1 MQETRRNNGGMA
13 SELGHKYYV
22 IVHIKGERTKMVR
35 ALSYASREASVL
47 KQKKKFPPRIE
58 TSKQVFS
65 PTGVLVRATL
75 STTMG
80 RHHRQISANQKWD
93 LFYPR

>member
-13 SELGHKYYV
+13 SELGHKYV

-47 KQKKKFPPRIE
+47 KQKKNFHPRIE
-58 TSKQVFS
+58 ISKQVFS
-65 PTGVLVRATL
+65 PTGVLERL
-75 STTMG
+75 FLTTC
-80 RHHRQISANQKWD
+80 RHHDRQISANK
-93 LFYPR
+93 

>member
-13 SELGHKYYV
+13 SELGHKYV

-47 KQKKKFPPRIE
+47 KQKKKFPPRVE

-65 PTGVLVRATL
+65 PTGVSERRSLN
-75 STTMG
+75 
-80 RHHRQISANQKWD
+80 H
-93 LFYPR
+93 

>member
-13 SELGHKYYV
+13 SELGHKYV
-22 IVHIKGERTKMVR
+22 VVHMKGERTKMVR

-65 PTGVLVRATL
+65 PTEVLVRATL
-75 STTMG
+75 LTTMG
-80 RHHRQISANQKWD
+80 RHHRQSSANQKCQ
-93 LFYPR
+93 